1 MPGSGTRTF
10 LDPDH
15 YEASLRQAQIELVI
29 TSRGSFRARFTW
41 AELHHLQ
48 LLRCEEDFP
57 RIGYVSLAPRNQ
69 VVNSQTKQIG
79 HLNEELSTVRAQA
92 TELEVRAQNAER
104 GVSDTYDF
112 NGAHRQTVSGRSMI
126 TVGGETVVFR
136 TIIDLYNAKKWD
148 ELENECERQIRATP
162 KWLTP
167 YLYSGIAYVNR
178 GVFDRAKERLEFV
191 VKHSGNDPDYSDAA
205 RILCEI
211 KSAAQR

>member
-1 MPGSGTRTF
+1 LRRERYRQPPFWEKLLEMPSF
-10 LDPDH
+10 LQNFWSST
-15 YEASLRQAQIELVI
+15 E
-29 TSRGSFRARFTW
+29 
-41 AELHHLQ
+41 Q
-48 LLRCEEDFP
+48 LSTALLWLTIAVLLSPAIFGVAAYFVNE
-57 RIGYVSLAPRNQ
+57 RIGALKDQ

-136 TIIDLYNAKKWD
+136 TIIDLYNAKKWG

-205 RILCEI
+205 RILGEI